1 MESNNLLMRNVI
13 TTLHMVF
20 LTSMHLYLI
29 IEKFGIIKMQSLKVS
44 KKHFQILIGLKHLG
58 TRTQT
63 KTVNLDGYIIMNIFR
78 NYIPHKTKKLDYK
91 TPEWMNTLIIYALKQ
106 CSILVKRYYRN
117 RSEKHKETLLNQQN
131 NCTKHIIETKQNYIA
146 EMS

>member
-1 MESNNLLMRNVI
+1 
-13 TTLHMVF
+13 
-20 LTSMHLYLI
+20 
-29 IEKFGIIKMQSLKVS
+29 MQSLKVS
-44 KKHFQILIGLKHLG
+44 KKHFQILIGPKHLG
-58 TRTQT
+58 TRTET

-117 RSEKHKETLLNQQN
+117 RPEKHKETLLNQVN
-131 NCTKHIIETKQNYIA
+131 DCTKHIIETK
-146 EMS
+146 